1 MFRWMFSRKS
11 VPSRNLGNAYK
22 ISLYRKS
29 SFGNRCVSPA
39 FSDAISSMYFTGNI
53 FSHYCQALGS
63 LGLTNSAKEFAHY
76 AYYNALLMEDI
87 YNASGLKND
96 LKKNYNISL
105 L

>member
-1 MFRWMFSRKS
+1 MLI
-11 VPSRNLGNAYK
+11 V
-22 ISLYRKS
+22 
-29 SFGNRCVSPA
+29 
-39 FSDAISSMYFTGNI
+39 
-53 FSHYCQALGS
+53 QGS

>member
-1 MFRWMFSRKS
+1 
-11 VPSRNLGNAYK
+11 
-22 ISLYRKS
+22 
-29 SFGNRCVSPA
+29 
-39 FSDAISSMYFTGNI
+39 MYFTGNI

-96 LKKNYNISL
+96 LKKITIFLYYKISIFSSENQQGTRK
-105 L
+105 